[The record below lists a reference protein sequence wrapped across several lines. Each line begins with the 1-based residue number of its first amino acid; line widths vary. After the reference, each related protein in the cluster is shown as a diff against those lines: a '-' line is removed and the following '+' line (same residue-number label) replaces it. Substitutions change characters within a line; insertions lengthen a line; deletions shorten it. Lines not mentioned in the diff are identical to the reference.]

1 MITNLT
7 IQASSREE
15 MLAAIKHYVR
25 NLPVPDE
32 YALELRID
40 WAACPLPDYYAM
52 NGQLLAKTIPM
63 P

>member
-1 MITNLT
+1 MISNLT
-7 IQASSREE
+7 IQASTREE

-25 NLPVPDE
+25 NLPVPGE

-40 WAACPLPDYYAM
+40 WAACPRNDYYAM
-52 NGQLLAKTIPM
+52 SGQLLARTIPM